1 MKYFN
6 YLFICILATW
16 VASCSFLD
24 IVPDERP
31 SDEDAFKDATA
42 AERFLYSCYAYIPDP
57 RNGSSSLD
65 LFTGDEV
72 VTRWE
77 HESFANFAQGNYTPT
92 NPVINYWNDLFKGI
106 RQCYLLKQN
115 IGSVYNMTDEE
126 KNTYTAEA
134 DFLIAYYHFILL
146 RTYGPTILIKEL
158 QASDVID
165 PNLFLGR
172 SPYDECVT
180 WVAESLREV
189 ANRLPD
195 QWTGENYGRATS
207 TAAMAIRAR
216 LLLYAAS
223 PQFNGGEKFKELYA
237 NFQNPDGTQ
246 LISTTF
252 QPEKW
257 QTARQACLE
266 AIQWAE
272 QRGHSLY
279 YAKADGLPQYPEP
292 QDLTLR
298 TLRYIFPDK
307 DNTHEVIWGWC
318 KSEGGLYGVQGKSL
332 PRWNNR
338 TWGGISPTLR
348 MLEFFYTENGLP
360 ISEDPN
366 WPYATRFSAATA
378 SVEDTAYCEG
388 ETLQFNL
395 QREPRFYAWVAFHNG
410 YYEVFG
416 TDTEN
421 DASPYAPQYKRGL
434 QDAKLLTQFLQGT
447 NMGSLN
453 NTGTWT
459 GFINKKGTHP
469 GTNVSS
475 SSLRLQEYPW
485 PIIRLAELYLDYAEA
500 CVECNDL
507 DEAKKYLNLV
517 RERAGIPDVD
527 ISWAGIADLN
537 QNKMREIVHQERR
550 IELYLENHSFYDIR
564 RWGEAE
570 VLGQQPQGLD
580 ISADN
585 LADFGTIVNVPV
597 QRRFIPAHYLMPLP
611 IGEINKNPNLVQN
624 PGYDE

>member
-1 MKYFN
+1 MKYFKI
-6 YLFICILATW
+6 LFIYLLAMGVT
-16 VASCSFLD
+16 SCNYLD

-31 SDEDAFKDATA
+31 TDADAFKDAMA
-42 AERFLYSCYAYIPDP
+42 AERFLYSCYGYLPDP
-57 RNGSSSLD
+57 RAGSTSLD
-65 LFTGDEV
+65 FFTGDEV

-77 HESFANFAQGNYTPT
+77 HETFANFAKGNYTPS

-115 IGSVYNMTDEE
+115 IGSVYNLSDEE
-126 KNTYTAEA
+126 KNTYVAEV

-158 QASDVID
+158 QSSEVID
-165 PNLFLGR
+165 PHLFLGR
-172 SPYDECVT
+172 TPYDECVT
-180 WVAESLREV
+180 WVAEQLREV
-189 ANRLPD
+189 ATRLPD

-223 PQFNGGEKFKELYA
+223 PQFNGGEKFKSLYA
-237 NFQNPDGTQ
+237 NFKNPDGTQ

-279 YAKADGLPQYPEP
+279 YATEGGLSQYPEP

-307 DNTHEVIWGWC
+307 ENTHEVIWGWC
-318 KSEGGLYGVQGKSL
+318 KEEGDLYGLQGKSL
-332 PRWNNR
+332 PRWSGW
-338 TWGGISPTLR
+338 TWGGVSPTLR
-348 MLEFFYTENGLP
+348 MLEFFYTGNGLP
-360 ISEDPN
+360 ISEDPS
-366 WPYATRFSAATA
+366 WPYVNRFGVATA
-378 SVEDTAYCEG
+378 IAEDAMYCEG
-388 ETLQFNL
+388 QTLQFNL
-395 QREPRFYAWVAFHNG
+395 QREPRFYAWIAFHNG
-410 YYEVFG
+410 YYEVLG

-421 DASPYAPQYKRGL
+421 PASPYAPQYKRGL

-469 GTNVSS
+469 GNSVSNS
-475 SSLRLQEYPW
+475 GLRLQEYPW
-485 PIIRLAELYLDYAEA
+485 PLVRLAELYLDYAEA

-507 DEAKKYLNLV
+507 EEAKEYLNRV
-517 RERAGIPDVD
+517 RERAGIPDVET
-527 ISWAGIADLN
+527 SWAGIAELD
-537 QNKMREIVHQERR
+537 QDKMREIVRQERR
-550 IELYLENHSFYDIR
+550 IELYLENHSFYDVR

-570 VLGQQPQGLD
+570 VLGQQPQGLN
-580 ISADN
+580 ISASN
-585 LADFGTIVNVPV
+585 LADFGSVVSVPV